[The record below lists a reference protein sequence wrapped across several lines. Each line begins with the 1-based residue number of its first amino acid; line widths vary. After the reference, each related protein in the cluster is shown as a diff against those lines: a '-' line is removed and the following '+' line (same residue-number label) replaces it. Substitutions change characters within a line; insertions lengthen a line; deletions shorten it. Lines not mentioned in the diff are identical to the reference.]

1 MPLSPVFDGLGTVFK
16 GEKQPDVDVSTKQ
29 SAIRITHRN
38 ERSSGTALAH
48 FFTRRFRSQFG
59 RPKKRSPEGSAKLK
73 PLKIIYKTCA
83 VSERKV
89 CDIYIY
95 DVIPRSIKDKA
106 FKKRIY
112 YFCGGGWQ
120 SPPSPQHWQLCAKLA
135 RQMPETAIS
144 IVSYPLAPN
153 NPAPVAFPWLLRLYR
168 KLVQD
173 AEEEGHKLIF
183 AGDSSGG
190 NIVLSLVLE
199 ALRED
204 EEKINSEVVPKHTA
218 HPTAIMA
225 ISPSTDLTRSNPEI
239 KRLRKVD
246 PVLTPEF
253 IYDTALAWK
262 GDWNATDRRLTPLNA
277 DLSLLAKRGI
287 KVHGVTGGY
296 DILGPDAVLFRNK
309 LDEAGVSGEWLEW
322 ERQMHCF
329 VLTWPYGLRE
339 GREGVGWMIDVLKK
353 E

>member
-1 MPLSPVFDGLGTVFK
+1 MPASQTLDHLETKFK
-16 GEKQPDVDVSTKQ
+16 GTPNITDKDASIHT
-29 SAIRITHRN
+29 IRRN
-38 ERSSGTALAH
+38 ERTTPTYLVH
-48 FFTRRFRSQFG
+48 CLTRTMRSQFG
-59 RPKKRSPEGSAKLK
+59 RPKKQSPEGSVQLK
-73 PLKIIYKTCA
+73 PTKVIYKTCT

-95 DVIPRSIKDKA
+95 DVIPRSIKGRS
-106 FKKRIY
+106 FTKRIY

-144 IVSYPLAPN
+144 IVSYPLAPKN
-153 NPAPVAFPWLLRLYR
+153 SAPVAFPWLLRLYR
-168 KLVQD
+168 VLMQD
-173 AEEEGHKLIF
+173 GEEEGHRVIL

-204 EEKINSEVVPKHTA
+204 EAMDSSLKEEDKHA
-218 HPTAIMA
+218 PHPTALLV

-239 KRLRKVD
+239 EKLRHLD
-246 PVLTPEF
+246 PLLTPTF
-253 IYDTALAWK
+253 IKETAKAWR
-262 GDWNATDRRLTPLNA
+262 GDWDATDRRLSPINA
-277 DLSLLAKRGI
+277 DISLLAKYGI
-287 KVHGVTGGY
+287 RVHGVTGGY
-296 DILGPDAVLFRNK
+296 DILAPDSIIFRNK
-309 LDEAGVSGEWLEW
+309 CEEVRVTGQWLEW
-322 ERQMHCF
+322 EKQMHCF